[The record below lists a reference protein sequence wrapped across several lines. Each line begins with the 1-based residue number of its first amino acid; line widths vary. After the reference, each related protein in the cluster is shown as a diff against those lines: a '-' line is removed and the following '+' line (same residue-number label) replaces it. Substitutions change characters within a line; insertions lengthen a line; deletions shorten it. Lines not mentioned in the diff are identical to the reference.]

1 MDRAKQLG
9 EEKISKLL
17 ITFSVPAII
26 GMLVSALYNVVDR
39 IFIGNAPDIGKL
51 GIAGITIGMP
61 IMIFMMAL
69 GMLMGIGGSSLA
81 ALRMGEGKQS
91 EAEHIM
97 GNAIIGIVVLTLACA
112 ALGLIFLDPLLSAFG
127 ASDNILP
134 YAKDYMGIILL
145 GSIFSALGMCLNAF
159 IRVDGQPKVAM
170 KTMMVGALINAILD
184 PLFIFGFHWGIQGA
198 ALATILSQFAS
209 MAWTIHYF
217 TGTRS
222 RLKIHRKHLVPD
234 LSVINHIVIQGL
246 PSFLMQI
253 ANTVV
258 SILLNV
264 RLSQLGGDIAISGI
278 GIINS
283 LQMLMIMPVLGINQ
297 GAQPIIGFNYGAKKY
312 HRVKETLRL
321 AIIASTAIS
330 TLGFLIAEL
339 FPGFLISLFNRDAEL
354 MAFATFALRVMFI
367 MVPCV
372 GFQIITSSYFQ
383 SIGKPKIATLL
394 TLSRQVIVLIPAIL
408 ILSSLFGV
416 KGVVF
421 ATPLADGLAVLLT
434 ASMFIRD
441 AKGLNRMIE
450 SAA

>member
-1 MDRAKQLG
+1 MNRSQQLG

-17 ITFSVPAII
+17 FSFSVPAIV

-81 ALRMGEGKQS
+81 ALRLGEGKR
-91 EAEHIM
+91 EDAEHIM
-97 GNAIIGIVVLTLACA
+97 GNAIVGIVILTLITA
-112 ALGLIFLDPLLSAFG
+112 ALGLIFLNPLLSAFG
-127 ASDNILP
+127 ASETVLP

-145 GSIFSALGMCLNAF
+145 GSTFSSLAMCLNAF

-198 ALATILSQFAS
+198 ALATIMSQFAS
-209 MAWTIHYF
+209 LLWTLHYF
-217 TGTRS
+217 TGGKS
-222 RLKIHRKHLVPD
+222 HLKIHRSNLVPD
-234 LSVINHIVIQGL
+234 FTVLNRIVVQGL

-258 SILLNV
+258 NVILNV

-278 GIINS
+278 GIVTS

-297 GAQPIIGFNYGAKKY
+297 GAQPIIGFNYGAKKF
-312 HRVKETLRL
+312 HRVKEALRL
-321 AIIASTAIS
+321 AIISSTAIS

-339 FPGFLISLFNRDAEL
+339 FPSFLISLFNRDAQL
-354 MAFATFALRVMFI
+354 MEFAVFTLRVMFI
-367 MVPCV
+367 MVPFV

-383 SIGKPKIATLL
+383 AIGKPKVATLL

-408 ILSSLFGV
+408 ILSTIFGV
-416 KGVVF
+416 KGVIY
-421 ATPLADGLAVLLT
+421 ATPLADGLAVVLT
-434 ASMFIRD
+434 TTVFLHD
-441 AKGLNRMIE
+441 AKRLNQEIL